1 MDQSYVILLVALS
14 ASMAVWAIAQMAF
27 SYFSPDKNKIQQ
39 RLSNNWRPDITSAL
53 NKPVTISLEM
63 KEMPAFLARS
73 AYMQRLYRKLVQ
85 AYPEAKLTAFLSLCL
100 GIGLGCFVLVI
111 LIMDS
116 FTGGMVAFLCGSYAP
131 IVFLNSKRARRQ
143 RALNNQLPEALDFL
157 ARILR
162 AGHSLSTGLQ
172 MMGDELKPPI
182 KEVFRR
188 CYDQHSLGVSL
199 EQAMREMAS
208 RVDSADFAFFITAVL
223 IQRQTGGDLTEV
235 LDRISAMVRGR
246 LRLANHV
253 KAITAEGRM
262 TGNILVA
269 FPAILFVVSYILNPG
284 YAGILIR
291 EELGKMLLGA
301 SVLFQIFGLFVIRR
315 IVSVRI

>member
-1 MDQSYVILLVALS
+1 MGQPEVILLIAISAAL
-14 ASMAVWAIAQMAF
+14 AAWAIAQLAL
-27 SYFSPDKNKIQQ
+27 SYFSTDKNKIQQ
-39 RLSNNWRPDITSAL
+39 RLSNNWRPDIASAL

-63 KEMPAFLARS
+63 KEIPVFLARS

-85 AYPEAKLTAFLSLCL
+85 AYPEAKLTTFLSICL
-100 GIGLGCFVLVI
+100 GIGMACFVLVI

-116 FTGGMVAFLCGSYAP
+116 FTGGLFAFVCGLYAP
-131 IVFLNSKRARRQ
+131 ILFLNSKRARRQ

-172 MMGDELKPPI
+172 MMGDELNPPI
-182 KEVFRR
+182 KDVFRR
-188 CYDQHSLGVSL
+188 CYDQHSLGVPL

-208 RVDSADFAFFITAVL
+208 RVDSPDFAFFVTAVL

-269 FPAILFVVSYILNPG
+269 FPAVLFIVSYVLNPG

-301 SVLFQIFGLFVIRR
+301 SVAFQIFGLFVIRP
-315 IVSVRI
+315 IVSG

>member
-1 MDQSYVILLVALS
+1 MGQPQVIVLIALS
-14 ASMAVWAIAQMAF
+14 AALAAWAIAQIIF
-27 SYFSPDKNKIQQ
+27 SYFSTDKSRIQQ
-39 RLSNNWRPDITSAL
+39 RLSNNWRPDIAASL

-85 AYPEAKLTAFLSLCL
+85 AYPDAKLTAFLSLC
-100 GIGLGCFVLVI
+100 GGMGLACFVLVF
-111 LIMDS
+111 LIVDS
-116 FTGGMVAFLCGSYAP
+116 FTGGMFALVCGVYAP
-131 IVFLNSKRARRQ
+131 IVFLNGKRARRQ
-143 RALNNQLPEALDFL
+143 KQLNNQLPEALDFL

-172 MMGDELKPPI
+172 MMGDELKPPV

-188 CYDQHSLGVSL
+188 CYDQHSLGVPL
-199 EQAMREMAS
+199 ETAMREMAS
-208 RVDSADFAFFITAVL
+208 RVDSADFAFFVTAVL

-246 LRLANHV
+246 LRLQNHV

-262 TGNILVA
+262 TGNILTA
-269 FPAILFVVSYILNPG
+269 FPAVLFIVSYILNPG

-291 EELGKMLLGA
+291 EDLGKMLLGA

>member
-1 MDQSYVILLVALS
+1 MDQSMVILMIAIS
-14 ASMAVWAIAQMAF
+14 ASLAVWAIAQIAF

-39 RLSNNWRPDITSAL
+39 RLSNNWRPDIAAAL
-53 NKPVTISLEM
+53 NKPLTISLEM

-73 AYMQRLYRKLVQ
+73 PYMQRLYRKLVQ
-85 AYPEAKLTAFLSLCL
+85 AYPEAKLTTFLSIC
-100 GIGLGCFVLVI
+100 GGMGLASAVLVI
-111 LIMDS
+111 LIVDS
-116 FTGGMVAFLCGSYAP
+116 FTGGLFAGLCGMYMP
-131 IVFLNSKRARRQ
+131 IVFLNGKRARRQ
-143 RALNNQLPEALDFL
+143 RRLNNQLPEALDFL

-182 KEVFRR
+182 KDVFRR
-188 CYDQHSLGVSL
+188 CYDQHSLGVPL

-208 RVDSADFAFFITAVL
+208 RVDSGDFAFFVTAVL

-246 LRLANHV
+246 IRLQNHV
-253 KAITAEGRM
+253 KAITAEGRL

-269 FPAILFVVSYILNPG
+269 FPAVLFVVSYILNPG

>member
-1 MDQSYVILLVALS
+1 MAQPYVILMIALS
-14 ASMAVWAIAQMAF
+14 ASLAVWGIFQIAL
-27 SYFSPDKNKIQQ
+27 SYFSTDKSRIQQ
-39 RLSNNWRPDITSAL
+39 RLSNNWRPDIESVIS
-53 NKPVTISLEM
+53 KPVTISLEM
-63 KEMPAFLARS
+63 KEMPALLAKS
-73 AYMQRLYRKLVQ
+73 AYMQRLYHRLVQ
-85 AYPEAKLTAFLSLCL
+85 AYPEAKLTTFLSICA
-100 GIGLGCFVLVI
+100 GIGMAGFVFVM
-111 LIMDS
+111 LIMES
-116 FTGGMVAFLCGSYAP
+116 FTGSVFAAVCGAYAP
-131 IVFLNSKRARRQ
+131 IVFLNSVRARRQ

-182 KEVFRR
+182 REVFRR
-188 CYDQHSLGVSL
+188 CYDQHSLGVPL

-208 RVDSADFAFFITAVL
+208 RVDSGDFAFFVTAVL

-246 LRLANHV
+246 IRLQNHV
-253 KAITAEGRM
+253 KAITAEGRL

-269 FPAILFVVSYILNPG
+269 FPAILFAITYVLNPN

-291 EELGKMLLGA
+291 EEMGKMMLGA
-301 SVLFQIFGLFVIRR
+301 SILFQIFGLFVIRR
-315 IVSVRI
+315 IVTVRI

>member
-1 MDQSYVILLVALS
+1 MDQSIVILLIAIS
-14 ASMAVWAIAQMAF
+14 ASLAVWAIAQSAF
-27 SYFSPDKNKIQQ
+27 SYFSPEKNKIQQ

-53 NKPVTISLEM
+53 NKPVTIALEM
-63 KEMPAFLARS
+63 KEMPPWLARS

-85 AYPEAKLTAFLSLCL
+85 AYPEAKLTTFLSICL
-100 GIGLGCFVLVI
+100 GIGLTGFVLVI

-116 FTGGMVAFLCGSYAP
+116 FTGGMFAFFCGLYTP

-143 RALNNQLPEALDFL
+143 RALTNQLPEALDFL

-182 KEVFRR
+182 QEVFRR
-188 CYDQHSLGVSL
+188 CYDQHSLGVPL

-253 KAITAEGRM
+253 KAITAEGRL

-269 FPAILFVVSYILNPG
+269 FPAILFIVSYILNPG

-301 SVLFQIFGLFVIRR
+301 SVLFQIFGLFVIRK
-315 IVSVRI
+315 IVSVRV

>member
-1 MDQSYVILLVALS
+1 MDQPYVILMIALS
-14 ASMAVWAIAQMAF
+14 ASLAVWAIFQMALT
-27 SYFSPDKNKIQQ
+27 YFSTDKSKIQQ
-39 RLSNNWRPDITSAL
+39 RLNVNWRPDISAVIS
-53 NKPVTISLEM
+53 KPVTISLEM
-63 KEMPAFLARS
+63 KEMPALLAKS

-85 AYPEAKLTAFLSLCL
+85 AYPEAKLTTFLSICA
-100 GIGLGCFVLVI
+100 GMGLAGFVFVV

-116 FTGGMVAFLCGSYAP
+116 LTGGLFAGVCGLYMP
-131 IVFLNSKRARRQ
+131 IVVLNSVRARRQ

-188 CYDQHSLGVSL
+188 CYDQHSLGVPL
-199 EQAMREMAS
+199 EQSMREMAS
-208 RVDSADFAFFITAVL
+208 RVDSGDFAFFVTAVL

-246 LRLANHV
+246 IRLQNHV
-253 KAITAEGRM
+253 KAITAEGRL

-269 FPAILFVVSYILNPG
+269 FPAILFVISYVLNPG

-301 SVLFQIFGLFVIRR
+301 SILFQIFGLFVIRR
-315 IVSVRI
+315 IVTVRV

>member
-1 MDQSYVILLVALS
+1 MGQPQVILLIALS
-14 ASMAVWAIAQMAF
+14 ASMAAWAIAQLIF
-27 SYFSPDKNKIQQ
+27 SYFSTDKSKIQQ
-39 RLSNNWRPDITSAL
+39 RLSNNWRPDIAGSL

-85 AYPEAKLTAFLSLCL
+85 AYPDAKLTAFLSLC
-100 GIGLGCFVLVI
+100 GGVGLACFVLVF
-111 LIMDS
+111 LIVDS
-116 FTGGMVAFLCGSYAP
+116 FTGGMFAFLCGVYAP
-131 IVFLNSKRARRQ
+131 IVFLNGKRARRQ
-143 RALNNQLPEALDFL
+143 KQLNNQLPEALDFL

-172 MMGDELKPPI
+172 MMGDELKPPV

-188 CYDQHSLGVSL
+188 CYDQHSLGVPL
-199 EQAMREMAS
+199 ETAMREMAS
-208 RVDSADFAFFITAVL
+208 RVDSGDFAFFVTAVL

-246 LRLANHV
+246 LRLQNHV

-269 FPAILFVVSYILNPG
+269 FPAVLFIVSYILNPG

-301 SVLFQIFGLFVIRR
+301 SVLFQIFGLVVIRR

>member
-1 MDQSYVILLVALS
+1 
-14 ASMAVWAIAQMAF
+14 
-27 SYFSPDKNKIQQ
+27 
-39 RLSNNWRPDITSAL
+39 
-53 NKPVTISLEM
+53 
-63 KEMPAFLARS
+63 
-73 AYMQRLYRKLVQ
+73 
-85 AYPEAKLTAFLSLCL
+85 
-100 GIGLGCFVLVI
+100 
-111 LIMDS
+111 MDS
-116 FTGGMVAFLCGSYAP
+116 FTGGLFAFACGAYSP
-131 IVFLNSKRARRQ
+131 IIFLNGKRARRQ
-143 RALNNQLPEALDFL
+143 KHLNQQLPEALDFL

-182 KEVFRR
+182 KDVFRR
-188 CYDQHSLGVSL
+188 CYDQHSLGVPL

-208 RVDSADFAFFITAVL
+208 RVDSADFAFFVTAVL

-246 LRLANHV
+246 LRLMNHV

-269 FPAILFVVSYILNPG
+269 FPAILFIVSYILNPG

-301 SVLFQIFGLFVIRR
+301 SVLFQFFGLFVIRR

>member
-1 MDQSYVILLVALS
+1 MDQPYVIIMIAISAAL
-14 ASMAVWAIAQMAF
+14 AAWAVAQMFMA
-27 SYFSPDKNKIQQ
+27 YFSPDKNKIQQ

-63 KEMPAFLARS
+63 KEMPPFLARS

-85 AYPEAKLTAFLSLCL
+85 AYPEAKLTTFLSICC
-100 GIGLGCFVLVI
+100 GMGLTGFVMVF
-111 LIMDS
+111 LIVDS
-116 FTGGMVAFLCGSYAP
+116 IPAGLFAMLCGLYAP
-131 IVFLNSKRARRQ
+131 IVFLNSTRARRQ

-172 MMGDELKPPI
+172 MMGDELKQPI
-182 KEVFRR
+182 KDVFRR
-188 CYDQHSLGVSL
+188 CYDQHSLGVPL

-208 RVDSADFAFFITAVL
+208 RVDSGDFAFFVTAVL

-246 LRLANHV
+246 IRLQNHV

-269 FPAILFVVSYILNPG
+269 FPAVLYVITYILNPG

-291 EELGKMLLGA
+291 EELGKMMLGA
-301 SVLFQIFGLFVIRR
+301 SVAFQIFGLFVIRR
-315 IVSVRI
+315 IVTVRI

>member
-1 MDQSYVILLVALS
+1 MGEPYVILLIAIS
-14 ASMAVWAIAQMAF
+14 AAMAVWGIAQILLAF
-27 SYFSPDKNKIQQ
+27 FNTEKGKIQQ
-39 RLSNNWRPDITSAL
+39 RLSNTWRPDISSAL

-85 AYPEAKLTAFLSLCL
+85 AYPDAKLTTFLSLCL
-100 GIGLGCFVLVI
+100 GVGLGCFVLVI

-116 FTGGMVAFLCGSYAP
+116 FTGGLFAFACGAYSP
-131 IVFLNSKRARRQ
+131 IIFLNGKRARRQ
-143 RALNNQLPEALDFL
+143 KHLNNQLPEALDFL

-182 KEVFRR
+182 KDVFRR
-188 CYDQHSLGVSL
+188 CYDQHSLGVPL

-208 RVDSADFAFFITAVL
+208 RVDSADFAFFVTAVL

-246 LRLANHV
+246 LRLMNHV

-269 FPAILFVVSYILNPG
+269 FPAVLFIVSYILNPG

-301 SVLFQIFGLFVIRR
+301 SVLFQFFGLFVIRR

>member
-1 MDQSYVILLVALS
+1 MDQSVVILLIAIS
-14 ASMAVWAIAQMAF
+14 ASLAVWAIAQIAF
-27 SYFSPDKNKIQQ
+27 SYFSPEKTKIQQ
-39 RLSNNWRPDITSAL
+39 RLSNNWRPDIAAAL

-73 AYMQRLYRKLVQ
+73 PYMQRLYRKLVQ
-85 AYPEAKLTAFLSLCL
+85 AYPEAKLTTFLSICG
-100 GIGLGCFVLVI
+100 GIGLACAVLVI

-116 FTGGMVAFLCGSYAP
+116 LTWGLFAGLVGMYMP
-131 IVFLNSKRARRQ
+131 IVFLNTKRARRQ
-143 RALNNQLPEALDFL
+143 KQLNSQLPEALDFL

-182 KEVFRR
+182 KDVFRR
-188 CYDQHSLGVSL
+188 CYDQHSLGVPL

-208 RVDSADFAFFITAVL
+208 RVDSPDFAFFVTAVL

-246 LRLANHV
+246 LRLVNHV

-269 FPAILFVVSYILNPG
+269 FPAVLFIVSYILNPG

-301 SVLFQIFGLFVIRR
+301 SVAFQIFGLFVIRR